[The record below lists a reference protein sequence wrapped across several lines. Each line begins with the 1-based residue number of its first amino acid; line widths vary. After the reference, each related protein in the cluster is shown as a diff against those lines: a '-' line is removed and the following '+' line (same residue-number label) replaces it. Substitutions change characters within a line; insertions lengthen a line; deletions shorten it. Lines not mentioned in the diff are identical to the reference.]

1 MKEKTFTPEAIAI
14 ASLIRPDLPQSRQI
28 RKENADTVEIKVTTL
43 SPGDQQLA
51 ALPDELAEILFAKL
65 AEKGISA
72 L

>member
-1 MKEKTFTPEAIAI
+1 MIERKFIPEAIAT
-14 ASLIRPDLPQSRQI
+14 ASMIKPDLPQSRQI
-28 RKENADTVEIKVTTL
+28 KKEKADTVEIKVTAL